1 MGHVLFHDDS
11 PSTVAT
17 RMHDGV
23 YVGSLYFLDPD
34 GILLE
39 FAAWTRELT
48 PAEIPV
54 NTVAATRVVRP
65 DGREGDGRARATFD
79 GNAEW

>member
-1 MGHVLFHDDS
+1 
-11 PSTVAT
+11 
-17 RMHDGV
+17 MHDGV

-48 PAEIPV
+48 PADVRHTP
-54 NTVAATRVVRP
+54 AAARP
-65 DGREGDGRARATFD
+65 KATLE
-79 GNAEW
+79 A

>member
-1 MGHVLFHDDS
+1 MSEAD
-11 PSTVAT
+11 PSNEGASMTNT
-17 RMHDGV
+17 EFEL

-48 PAEIPV
+48 PADVRHTP
-54 NTVAATRVVRP
+54 AAARP
-65 DGREGDGRARATFD
+65 TATLD
-79 GNAEW
+79 SR